1 MNNHTFLSSE
11 KPVNGDE
18 SGYCILWKGDAASE
32 DGWKKVDYNPG
43 TGEYSL
49 NMDGEYSLYEQTSNS
64 ETKFPHKCPQ
74 CEVAYYVKDKNSV
87 TPIRYHG
94 TGLQKVN
101 QILADSLIRSM
112 KKENEKNTKVVL
124 FSDSRQSAAKLS
136 AGIELDHFRDVL
148 RWAILHALNGNNE
161 VTTFLKQMYEKR
173 IVYDKAAIFLVIIM
187 VFFAM
192 GMAVIDISCKY
203 NSIWL

>member
-1 MNNHTFLSSE
+1 M
-11 KPVNGDE
+11 VG
-18 SGYCILWKGDAASE
+18 
-32 DGWKKVDYNPG
+32 KKVDYNPG

-49 NMDGEYSLYEQTSNS
+49 NMDGEYSLYEQTSDS

-112 KKENEKNTKVVL
+112 KKKMRRTLKLFYSRIADSLLQNYLLVL
-124 FSDSRQSAAKLS
+124 SLT
-136 AGIELDHFRDVL
+136 
-148 RWAILHALNGNNE
+148 ILG
-161 VTTFLKQMYEKR
+161 TFYVGQ
-173 IVYDKAAIFLVIIM
+173 
-187 VFFAM
+187 FFM
-192 GMAVIDISCKY
+192 H
-203 NSIWL
+203 